1 LGTVSLKERKE
12 AEMAKISARGDR
24 ELERV
29 KFADGAAYILTERG
43 RVLEQDP
50 ADGRLRLMATRR
62 QVRDP
67 RDFFFRP
74 PRESAGEAG
83 RDQS

>member
-1 LGTVSLKERKE
+1 
-12 AEMAKISARGDR
+12 MAKISARGDR

-43 RVLEQDP
+43 RILFKDP
-50 ADGRLRLMATRR
+50 ADGRLRLMTTES

-67 RDFFFRP
+67 RDFFNRLVKA
-74 PRESAGEAG
+74 RARQVEIKE
-83 RDQS
+83 RR

>member
-1 LGTVSLKERKE
+1 
-12 AEMAKISARGDR
+12 MAKISARGDR

-43 RVLEQDP
+43 RVLFKDP
-50 ADGRLRLMATRR
+50 ADGRLRLMATRS

-67 RDFFFRP
+67 RDFFDRLVKA
-74 PRESAGEAG
+74 RSRQVEIKEH
-83 RDQS
+83 R

>member
-1 LGTVSLKERKE
+1 
-12 AEMAKISARGDR
+12 MAKISARGDKETDR
-24 ELERV
+24 AVFEG
-29 KFADGAAYILTERG
+29 DAAYILTERG